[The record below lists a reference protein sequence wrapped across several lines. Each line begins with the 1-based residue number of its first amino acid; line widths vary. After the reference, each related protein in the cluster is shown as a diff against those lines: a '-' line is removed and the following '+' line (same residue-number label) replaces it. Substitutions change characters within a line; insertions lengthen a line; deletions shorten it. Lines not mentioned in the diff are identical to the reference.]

1 MKRIKSLNLYQKIIL
16 IFISAITVLF
26 SIIYYITVNRTG
38 FEYHGS
44 ILVPR
49 HENGSVIYE
58 GKIDGIK
65 ASFTVSSDKA
75 VTFGYGDKTWG
86 PYIVT
91 EDADAAPQ
99 NIELKRSLKGIEI
112 SCEDTTVFRGGMLD
126 NGSDIWLYDQNGNL
140 ENPGFSASVNV
151 GGTTYEIT
159 DMSDTLE
166 PSVFTILDLVKGP
179 ALSHKGDLSAWLYGT
194 FICVITAV
202 SILFAD
208 ELFRFSLSF
217 SIRDPGRAEPSDWE
231 IAGRYISWTIMPITA
246 LIFFIAGLL

>member
-1 MKRIKSLNLYQKIIL
+1 MKRIKSLNRYQKMIL

-65 ASFTVSSDKA
+65 ASFTVSSGKI
-75 VTFGYGDKTWG
+75 VTFRYGDKTWG
-86 PYIVT
+86 PYTVR
-91 EDADAAPQ
+91 EDDAAAPK

-112 SCEDTTVFRGGMLD
+112 SCESMIIFRGGMLD
-126 NGSDIWLYDQNGNL
+126 NGSNIWLYDQDGNR
-140 ENPGFSASVNV
+140 ENSDFSV
-151 GGTTYEIT
+151 
-159 DMSDTLE
+159 MSDTLE
-166 PSVFTILDLVKGP
+166 PSVFTILDLVGGP
-179 ALSHKGDLSAWLYGT
+179 KLSHKGDLNAWLYGT
-194 FICVITAV
+194 FICVMTAV

-208 ELFRFSLSF
+208 ELFHFSLSF

-231 IAGRYISWTIMPITA
+231 IASRYIGWTVMPVAA
-246 LIFFIAGLL
+246 LIFFIAGLG